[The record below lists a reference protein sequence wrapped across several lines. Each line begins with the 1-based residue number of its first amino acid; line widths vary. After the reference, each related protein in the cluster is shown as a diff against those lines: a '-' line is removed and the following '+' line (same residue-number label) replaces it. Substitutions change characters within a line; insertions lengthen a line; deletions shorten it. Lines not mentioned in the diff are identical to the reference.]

1 MKFEE
6 AMERLEK
13 ITQELEE
20 GNLSLDTAL
29 ERFEEGMKLIGFCG
43 KRLEEAE
50 KRIQVLIKQGDK
62 FRLKDWEKEKITE
75 ENEKS
80 GKAENLKKEPSS
92 NSLFRDEA
100 N

>member
-20 GNLSLDTAL
+20 GNLSLDGAL
-29 ERFEEGMKLIGFCG
+29 ERFEEGMKLIGFCE

-50 KRIQVLIKQGDK
+50 KKIQVLIKEGDK
-62 FRLKDWEKEKITE
+62 FRLKDWAGERITE
-75 ENEKS
+75 EKEKS
-80 GKAENLKKEPSS
+80 GKAENLKKESS
-92 NSLFRDEA
+92 SDFLFQDEE